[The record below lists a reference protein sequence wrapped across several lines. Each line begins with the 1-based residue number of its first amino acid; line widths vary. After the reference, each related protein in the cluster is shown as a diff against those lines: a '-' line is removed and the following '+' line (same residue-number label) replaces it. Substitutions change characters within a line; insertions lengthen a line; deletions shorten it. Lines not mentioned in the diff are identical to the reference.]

1 MPLNGQASKLGPLSS
16 SRSSLN
22 NAEYYQPKPIFRK
35 TDGFRLLTIVLAPP
49 QCVDRQSVDRRSI
62 DYQFIDDPST
72 DDPSTDDPSTILL
85 AEFYNIDPPIHRLFW
100 NVDRWFFAA
109 IITWSRLTSGLFLGL
124 KLGLGRPAAGRGL
137 RPLLTQ
143 PQF

>member
-22 NAEYYQPKPIFRK
+22 NAEYYQPKPIFRE
-35 TDGFRLLTIVLAPP
+35 TYGFRLLTIVLAPP
-49 QCVDRQSVDRRSI
+49 QCVDRQSVDRQSI

-85 AEFYNIDPPIHRLFW
+85 AEFYNIDPQFIDRSGTSTAGFLRQLLPGPDLLQAYFW
-100 NVDRWFFAA
+100 
-109 IITWSRLTSGLFLGL
+109 G
-124 KLGLGRPAAGRGL
+124 
-137 RPLLTQ
+137 
-143 PQF
+143 